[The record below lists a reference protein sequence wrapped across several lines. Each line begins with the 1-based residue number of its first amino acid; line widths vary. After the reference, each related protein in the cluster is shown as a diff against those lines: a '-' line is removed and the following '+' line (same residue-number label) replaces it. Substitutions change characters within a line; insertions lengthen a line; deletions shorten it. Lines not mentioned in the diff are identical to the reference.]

1 MGFTNVRLYLAPKA
15 YLAKERLK
23 LPSQSEIQR
32 AQMGTLPTALDQES
46 PSEKRK
52 VCLEILSKSDYPY
65 QLLQTQI
72 QPRRQRPGFKGYK
85 VVVGKN
91 VNNIKHP
98 LQPEVPL
105 AENCKA
111 LIKN

>member
-1 MGFTNVRLYLAPKA
+1 M
-15 YLAKERLK
+15 
-23 LPSQSEIQR
+23 QI
-32 AQMGTLPTALDQES
+32 GTLPTALDQKS

-72 QPRRQRPGFKGYK
+72 QPQRQRPGFKGYK
-85 VVVGKN
+85 IVVGKN

-111 LIKN
+111 LKKKTIEISSLAEKEVISFIFVSSMPQRWNRMKS